1 MYNRAVDFWL
11 LLIQLLQQL
20 QEIGALGPSI
30 KASRVFTQLWGAHQR
45 FFRQML
51 MAAKV
56 GDNPSPITSCLEPC
70 TATAWI
76 PDIEPALNQATRLLP
91 VRSITFHPRS
101 PYQVPSGLPESP
113 YRMSAIGLTHSLFY
127 PRE

>member
-20 QEIGALGPSI
+20 QEIGALGTSP
-30 KASRVFTQLWGAHQR
+30 KARGLFTQLWGAHQR

-56 GDNPSPITSCLEPC
+56 
-70 TATAWI
+70 
-76 PDIEPALNQATRLLP
+76 PDPPPQTPLP
-91 VRSITFHPRS
+91 PLH
-101 PYQVPSGLPESP
+101 
-113 YRMSAIGLTHSLFY
+113 THRPFVLVDPFIL
-127 PRE
+127 